1 MPKFSW
7 ADDFYKIN
15 KKILKI
21 DLCDFVHLNLN
32 VYQWHESSREQQRE
46 REKEREREQERETEI
61 LRELP

>member
-1 MPKFSW
+1 MQKFSW

-32 VYQWHESSREQQRE
+32 VYQWHESSREKRE
-46 REKEREREQERETEI
+46 R